1 MSYRLIT
8 KASLVITPIA
18 GEPIG
23 GEVALR
29 AYTAPKSPAKG
40 QIDVDGNATDYR
52 RTGGKGRGLISHT
65 YLYVNYKG
73 ESAFFEITDAQA
85 AALSAGGKATLVT
98 LAAGAP
104 AAEAPKAEAPK
115 AEAPKAEQP
124 AATAKKAPR
133 RVKAT
138 AAA

>member
-23 GEVALR
+23 GEVTLR

-65 YLYVNYKG
+65 YLYVNYKS

-98 LAAGAP
+98 LTAEAP
-104 AAEAPKAEAPK
+104 AAEAPKA
-115 AEAPKAEQP
+115 AEEPKAEQP
-124 AATAKKAPR
+124 AAPAKKAPR
-133 RVKAT
+133 RAKAT